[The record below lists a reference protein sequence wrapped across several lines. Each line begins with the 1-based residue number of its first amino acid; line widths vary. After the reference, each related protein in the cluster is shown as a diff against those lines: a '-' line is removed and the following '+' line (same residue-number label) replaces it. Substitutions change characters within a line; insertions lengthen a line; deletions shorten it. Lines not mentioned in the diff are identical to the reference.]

1 MKQAE
6 IQQLLPEIF
15 QRAVHP
21 GNPLFAVLS
30 VMELLQAPSE
40 TILQNLETHFDPRR
54 SPDRFVA
61 YLASWVDLDRLLS
74 TAPVPASARPD
85 PAAPATFPTGL
96 GRLRELVAAAPYL
109 SRWRGTAR
117 GLMTFLEIATGLR
130 GFVIAEQPPG
140 PDGLPRPF
148 HLGIQAPAMAPATR
162 LLVVN
167 IIELE
172 KPAYVTYDLTFAD
185 EDKPAAPVPTPP
197 DAPPVTP
204 SLPPLFPT
212 HPAGGPGPVI
222 VSPGPTGQ
230 TPVTGNPPVV
240 APVFRPRLEVA
251 STGLQIPLPPGP
263 VMVGRNDPANAIK
276 VQIDLNNIDTTKTIS
291 RRHALITF
299 DQGNFY
305 LTEQINVAN
314 GTYLNGQRLTAQL
327 PVKLTDGDRVKFGQ
341 FEVIFRTS

>member
-1 MKQAE
+1 MKQTE

-30 VMELLQAPSE
+30 VMESLQAPSE
-40 TILQNLETHFDPRR
+40 NILQNLEIHYDPRR

-61 YLASWVDLDRLLS
+61 YLASWVNLDRLLS
-74 TAPVPASARPD
+74 TAPVSASARPEV
-85 PAAPATFPTGL
+85 ATSATFPTGL

-130 GFVIAEQPPG
+130 GFVIEEQPPG

-148 HLGIQAPAMAPATR
+148 HLRIQAPAMDPAMR
-162 LLVVN
+162 QLVVN

-172 KPAYVTYDLTFAD
+172 KPAYVTYDLVFPG
-185 EDKPAAPVPTPP
+185 EDKPVSPAVAPTVEPTVAPAPQP
-197 DAPPVTP
+197 DATSPV
-204 SLPPLFPT
+204 
-212 HPAGGPGPVI
+212 GGPGPVT

-230 TPVTGNPPVV
+230 PTVTGSPPVA
-240 APVFRPRLEVA
+240 APVFRPRLEVV
-251 STGLQIPLPPGP
+251 STGLQIFIPPGP
-263 VMVGRNDPANAIK
+263 VLVGRNDPANAVK
-276 VQIDLNNIDTTKTIS
+276 VQIDLNDIDTTKTIS

-314 GTYLNGQRLTAQL
+314 GTYLNGQRLTAQV
-327 PVKLTDGDRVKFGQ
+327 PVKLSEGDRVKFGQ
-341 FEVIFRTS
+341 FEVIFRIS